1 MFFSCFVLSVPY
13 YMNKRAIWL
22 SWENQRRNRELSTA
36 LNIPLFEFAEI
47 DSIENPLL
55 KYILGLTKTI
65 LVVIKTKP
73 KIVFCQN
80 PSIVLSL
87 LILIFKI
94 ISDLRVVIDAHNA
107 GLFPLGSQYK
117 ILNWLSRIIQR
128 YADLTIVSNDK
139 LKMQVE
145 LNRGRAFVLQDKIPE
160 LNSNL
165 LKNLKGKYKILFICT
180 YADDE
185 PFEMVF
191 EAAKYIKKDIFIY
204 VTGNFN
210 KKSINPGE
218 LPANVILT
226 GFMPDNEYVAMLYSV
241 DATIDLT
248 NRENCLVCGAYESTA
263 AGKPMILSK
272 TRALMEYFNQ
282 GVVYVE
288 HNIDDIANGIAEVI
302 ERRNELSLQV
312 RDLKKIKAAE
322 WHGKKIE
329 LEATLRNLA

>member
-1 MFFSCFVLSVPY
+1 
-13 YMNKRAIWL
+13 MNKKAIWF
-22 SWENQRRNRELSTA
+22 SWENQRRNRELSTV

-47 DSIENPLL
+47 DSIGNPFK

-65 LVVIKTKP
+65 LVVKKTKP

-87 LILIFKI
+87 FIIIFKTI
-94 ISDLRVVIDAHNA
+94 TDLRVVIDAHNA

-139 LKMQVE
+139 LKMHVE
-145 LNRGRAFVLQDKIPE
+145 LNGGRAFVLQDKIPE
-160 LNSNL
+160 LKTNY
-165 LKNLKGKYKILFICT
+165 LKNLKGKYNILFICT

-191 EAAKYIKKDIFIY
+191 EAAKCIEKDIFIY
-204 VTGNFN
+204 VTGKFN
-210 KKSINPGE
+210 KKSINHAE

-226 GFMPDNEYVAMLYSV
+226 GFLPDVEYVAMINSV

-272 TRALMEYFNQ
+272 TRALMDYFNL
-282 GVVYVE
+282 GAVYVE
-288 HNIDDIANGIAEVI
+288 HTKESIAFGIKEAI
-302 ERRNELSLQV
+302 RRKDELSAQICSLRKN
-312 RDLKKIKAAE
+312 RDDHWQEKKNDFEIILK
-322 WHGKKIE
+322 G
-329 LEATLRNLA
+329 LL